1 MLDGAICEGSG
12 SSEFFA
18 IAAGVEDTG
27 DERRFV
33 DLHLGERRTFVHDS
47 DVLVT
52 IDAAKA
58 QLSAEEV
65 ARQIKEK
72 QWVEESTG
80 TSVSARASSWT
91 PDAPGAQPDFTER
104 AQAAAVQA
112 RPHSFVLGMSIDR
125 LHANKQMQQ
134 LLEEVVGQL
143 ERVDDVEVDI
153 RIEVTAYSEEGFDHS
168 IERTINENCNTL
180 GIIDAGFSEVR

>member
-1 MLDGAICEGSG
+1 MAKL
-12 SSEFFA
+12 
-18 IAAGVEDTG
+18 EDIKPGTYVKGLTG
-27 DERRFV
+27 NSPSKVVQV
-33 DLHLGERRTFVHDS
+33 DALWDQFNRYCYL
-47 DVLVT
+47 LVT

-65 ARQIKEK
+65 ARQTKEK
-72 QWVEESTG
+72 QWVGKSPS

-91 PDAPGAQPDFTER
+91 PDASGAQSDFTER

-153 RIEVTAYSEEGFDHS
+153 RIEVTAYSEEGFDRS